1 MSEKDGTGAGVAQHW
16 NWAAKRGLMNDNT
29 EGALRSA
36 CTQVLAV
43 EENWESLDIRNLDV
57 DDFVKRFENLRK
69 KDFTPQSLAT
79 YGSRFR
85 RAVKSYLDYLDNP
98 TSWRF
103 EGRER
108 VPKSERDRQR
118 PSASR
123 TSKTPND
130 GYTVEMVTYPFPV
143 RSGVMAEIVLP
154 ADLSSSEANRLA
166 AFLESVAIDE
176 PRQLPPG
183 QSASG

>member
-1 MSEKDGTGAGVAQHW
+1 MSEKDGTGTGLSEHW

-29 EGALRSA
+29 AGALRSA

-43 EENWESLDIRNLDV
+43 EENWESLDVRRLDV
-57 DDFVKRFENLRK
+57 DDFINRFENLRK

-98 TSWRF
+98 KSWRF

-108 VPKSERDRQR
+108 TTQRERNLQRQ
-118 PSASR
+118 SALKPVE
-123 TSKTPND
+123 TSSAES
-130 GYTVEMVTYPFPV
+130 VEMVAYPFPV
-143 RSGVMAEIVLP
+143 RAGVMAEIVLP
-154 ADLSSSEANRLA
+154 ADLRSSEAKRLA
-166 AFLESVAIDE
+166 ALLESVAIDE
-176 PRQLPPG
+176 PRQLSSG
-183 QSASG
+183 QAASRD